1 MDLESYRRSRG
12 LTQEQV
18 AQALGLRSKGYI
30 SAIETGREK
39 TSLRLALKIQRWS
52 QGQVL
57 AASLNADA
65 ADLLPPAAE
74 AQP

>member
-39 TSLRLALKIQRWS
+39 TPLRLALKIQRWS
-52 QGQVL
+52 QGKVL

-65 ADLLPPAAE
+65 ADLLPSPPE
-74 AQP
+74 APR